1 MTKAPVWP
9 CSRGTALKITPRFD
23 LVFMLYDARISVFF
37 GISKHIATKD
47 KISIQFGKCCV
58 NLLRKIMYKNY
69 DGSYTQ
75 GLVCARGLHP
85 RLGSKSRRRRTWRVG
100 GEAAAVATRSALA
113 TPTRSAPYIL
123 CTYMVYSVHTWSI
136 VYIHGL

>member
-1 MTKAPVWP
+1 
-9 CSRGTALKITPRFD
+9 
-23 LVFMLYDARISVFF
+23 
-37 GISKHIATKD
+37 
-47 KISIQFGKCCV
+47 
-58 NLLRKIMYKNY
+58 MYKNY

-75 GLVCARGLHP
+75 GLVCAGGLHP

-113 TPTRSAPYIL
+113 TPTRSALATPRRAAPHIY
-123 CTYMVYSVHTWSI
+123 I